1 MGKLYYTLFNFL
13 ALTLIVYTGVDA
25 FYRIVRAE
33 ITLLKAD
40 TTVTAGLPESRDTM
54 TPPASAYRV
63 IGVRNLFGSV
73 EKAAAP
79 AKTPE
84 IETLEPTTL
93 KVVLLGTVA
102 GDQGSAVAVIEETD
116 KRKQG
121 LFRVGDSVQ
130 NAIVKMILR
139 GKVVLRVGERDEI
152 LNMAEPSS
160 VRARGAGRELPQRS
174 EEPAEDQAIS
184 VSRAEIENGMK
195 DVNALLSKVRIRP
208 HFKNGKADGLAVY
221 QIQKDSIFSNL
232 GLRDGDIVQGVD
244 DTAIQSP
251 DDIISV
257 YRKLE
262 SGSQL
267 SIKINRR
274 GQEKT
279 LNYVIE

>member
-1 MGKLYYTLFNFL
+1 
-13 ALTLIVYTGVDA
+13 
-25 FYRIVRAE
+25 
-33 ITLLKAD
+33 
-40 TTVTAGLPESRDTM
+40 
-54 TPPASAYRV
+54 
-63 IGVRNLFGSV
+63 
-73 EKAAAP
+73 
-79 AKTPE
+79 
-84 IETLEPTTL
+84 
-93 KVVLLGTVA
+93 
-102 GDQGSAVAVIEETD
+102 
-116 KRKQG
+116 
-121 LFRVGDSVQ
+121 
-130 NAIVKMILR
+130 
-139 GKVVLRVGERDEI
+139 
-152 LNMAEPSS
+152 
-160 VRARGAGRELPQRS
+160 
-174 EEPAEDQAIS
+174 
-184 VSRAEIENGMK
+184 MK